1 MFHSKKRIRLIALDM
16 DGTTFNSRKE
26 ITNRTRRTIAE
37 AVERGIQVFPA
48 TGRPK
53 SYLPQE
59 IMSIPGVHYASTSN
73 GASIIDMNK
82 EAPLYEDLIPAERMP
97 DIIRRIKDLPVIIE
111 LFYKGACYCDRSTLP
126 VIEQILQER
135 PSVQN
140 GQAPEIYEDG
150 IFDRLLQD
158 PFPVEKVHLIFSDL
172 KIRKEIMDFY
182 QKENILD
189 VTSAFAENLELT
201 SKTATKSNAL
211 LRLAGILGI
220 SQEETMAI
228 GDSFNDLDMLEA
240 AGTSVAMGNAE
251 PEIKE
256 TADLITKTNDEDGVA
271 WAIEKYAF

>member
-1 MFHSKKRIRLIALDM
+1 MKKRIRLIALDM

-53 SYLPQE
+53 SYLPRE

-82 EAPLYEDLIPAERMP
+82 EEPLYEDLIPAERMP

-228 GDSFNDLDMLEA
+228 GDSFNDLDMLGA